1 MYQQRMSQ
9 GARRSK
15 ERKSTYDTT
24 SDTTC
29 ETVHLP
35 FPNPGTGKLVIVAFD
50 GEEFHRSRFAM
61 AIVSLYFAARF
72 PLPRFTSISVPL
84 KKTRGLE
91 DAPLPP
97 ALLPQAVYRA
107 RSMDGI

>member
-1 MYQQRMSQ
+1 M
-9 GARRSK
+9 
-15 ERKSTYDTT
+15 
-24 SDTTC
+24 SDTSS
-29 ETVHLP
+29 ETVNSHHLP
-35 FPNPGTGKLVIVAFD
+35 FPNPGTGKLIIVAFD
-50 GEEFHRSRFAM
+50 GEEFYRSRFVM
-61 AIVSLYFAARF
+61 AIVSFYFAARF